1 MLPHFEQLLLLLEI
15 FNLLANSTQVE
26 NLNAKPIAN
35 ASILKEQQRMQMINH
50 YVEANYQNEI
60 DVNHV
65 AQICNLTTPAF
76 CRYFKKATHY
86 TFTDFLNQFRINQSK
101 NYCYKTRMS
110 RRLAMKAGMQTSPT
124 LIKFSKNHW

>member
-1 MLPHFEQLLLLLEI
+1 MQNH
-15 FNLLANSTQVE
+15 
-26 NLNAKPIAN
+26 AN

-76 CRYFKKATHY
+76 VGTQESNPLYIYR
-86 TFTDFLNQFRINQSK
+86 FLESV
-101 NYCYKTRMS
+101 
-110 RRLAMKAGMQTSPT
+110 
-124 LIKFSKNHW
+124 

>member
-1 MLPHFEQLLLLLEI
+1 
-15 FNLLANSTQVE
+15 
-26 NLNAKPIAN
+26 
-35 ASILKEQQRMQMINH
+35 MQMINH

-124 LIKFSKNHW
+124 

>member
-1 MLPHFEQLLLLLEI
+1 LLEI

-76 CRYFKKATHY
+76 WVLESNPLYIYR
-86 TFTDFLNQFRINQSK
+86 FLESV
-101 NYCYKTRMS
+101 
-110 RRLAMKAGMQTSPT
+110 
-124 LIKFSKNHW
+124 